1 MATGI
6 NNATVRGVLAAP
18 FPYPGGKTSVAE
30 MVWDALGDVQ
40 NYLEPFAGSL
50 AVLLGRP
57 TTHSNST
64 ETVSDLNGY
73 IANFWR
79 AVRAEPDAV
88 AAWADY
94 PTSHVDQFARHW
106 WLLERNQELVDLL
119 ASDPEVYD
127 AKIAG
132 WWVWGISTWIG
143 TGWCERGSA
152 QRPHLGNDGKGVQA
166 KRPHLGNDG
175 QGVQAQRPHLGN
187 DGKGVQAK
195 RPHLGNDGK
204 WIYPYM
210 RRLAK
215 RLERVRIIHGD
226 WSRLTRGALK
236 YGATKGIFLDP
247 PYDKRTLAA
256 QSDLYAGHHDNAV
269 SAQVRDWAIS
279 IGDDPQYRIV
289 LAGYEEEHADH
300 MPDNWHTVTWSSPGM
315 QTTKHS
321 GSNLTRHNERLWF
334 SPHCLIA
341 QQQTL
346 I

>member
-6 NNATVRGVLAAP
+6 NEAHSRGVLAAP
-18 FPYPGGKTSVAE
+18 FPYPGGKTSVAQL
-30 MVWDALGDVQ
+30 VWDALGDVQ

-57 TTHSNST
+57 STHNRRA

-79 AVRAEPDAV
+79 AVRHDPDEV
-88 AAWADY
+88 ARWADY

-106 WLLERNQELVDLL
+106 WLLERNQDLIDYL
-119 ASDPEVYD
+119 ASDPDAYD
-127 AKIAG
+127 ARMAG

-143 TGWCERGSA
+143 TGWCEAGA
-152 QRPHLGNDGKGVQA
+152 AKRPHLGDDGQGVQA
-166 KRPHLGNDG
+166 KRPHLGDDG
-175 QGVQAQRPHLGN
+175 KGVQAQRPHLG
-187 DGKGVQAK
+187 D
-195 RPHLGNDGK
+195 DGK

-210 RRLAK
+210 RRLAQ

-236 YGATKGIFLDP
+236 YGTTKGIFLDP
-247 PYDKRTLAA
+247 PYDKRTLAS
-256 QSDLYAGHHDNAV
+256 QSDLYAGHHDDHV
-269 SAQVRDWAIS
+269 SEQVRNWAIS

-289 LAGYEEEHADH
+289 LAGYEDEHADH
-300 MPDNWHTVTWSSPGM
+300 MPKNWHTVAWSSSGM
-315 QTTKHS
+315 QSTKES
-321 GSNLTRHNERLWF
+321 ASNLTRHNERLWF

-341 QQQTL
+341 KQQTL